1 MGRLLGKK
9 DHQERWDM
17 KREIVSEE
25 KLLLILNDMLLA
37 HADCAG
43 CRIDQLNRHQPDETG
58 CNWSPGDLLCS
69 GDVSPCLPVMGLLV
83 AGAREKYN
91 LK

>member
-1 MGRLLGKK
+1 M
-9 DHQERWDM
+9 Q
-17 KREIVSEE
+17 REIVSDE

-37 HADCAG
+37 HTDCAG
-43 CRIDQLNRHQPDETG
+43 CRIDQINRHRPDETG
-58 CNWSPGDLLCS
+58 CNWSPGDLSCS
-69 GDVSPCLPVMGLLV
+69 GDASLCLPVMGFVV

>member
-1 MGRLLGKK
+1 MERLLR
-9 DHQERWDM
+9 ERWGM